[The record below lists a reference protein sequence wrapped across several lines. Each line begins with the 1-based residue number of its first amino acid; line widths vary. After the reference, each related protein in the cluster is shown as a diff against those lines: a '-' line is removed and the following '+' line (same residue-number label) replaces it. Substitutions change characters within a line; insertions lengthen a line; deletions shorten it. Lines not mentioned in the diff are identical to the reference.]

1 MHMSKEP
8 TKEELN
14 ESIDALKSYRD
25 RLRKELI
32 SISQKLRMP
41 QKKIELTLKRNSELQ
56 DVEKALAKLIEQ
68 SN

>member
-41 QKKIELTLKRNSELQ
+41 QKKIELTLKGNSELQ

>member
-1 MHMSKEP
+1 MSKEP

-25 RLRKELI
+25 RLRKELT

-41 QKKIELTLKRNSELQ
+41 QKKIELTLKGNSELQ